1 MKRFFLLTICT
12 AFVLSAQAAV
22 ASSSTG
28 SPVTP
33 QLKLMTE
40 VSPDM
45 AQLTIDEFLAMT
57 PSKYKKLT
65 GKRLGL
71 KKSIQLKA
79 AQKALKKELK
89 NGEETEFSKGVY
101 VLLAILGLGWLA
113 MGLMDDWTGSDW
125 LVNLILTVLCW
136 LPGVIH
142 ALVKM
147 KKYYP

>member
-1 MKRFFLLTICT
+1 M
-12 AFVLSAQAAV
+12 

>member
-1 MKRFFLLTICT
+1 M
-12 AFVLSAQAAV
+12 AFVLNAQAAV
-22 ASSSTG
+22 VSSSTG
-28 SPVTP
+28 APVP
-33 QLKLMTE
+33 LHVKQMTD
-40 VSPDM
+40 VSPDL

-57 PSKYKKLT
+57 PSKYRQLT

-79 AQKALKKELK
+79 AQKALKKEIR
-89 NGEETEFSKGVY
+89 NGKDADISKGVY

-113 MGLMDDWTGSDW
+113 MGLLDDWNGSDW
-125 LVNLILTVLCW
+125 LVNLLLTVLCW
-136 LPGVIH
+136 LPGLIH

>member
-1 MKRFFLLTICT
+1 M
-12 AFVLSAQAAV
+12 LSAQAAV